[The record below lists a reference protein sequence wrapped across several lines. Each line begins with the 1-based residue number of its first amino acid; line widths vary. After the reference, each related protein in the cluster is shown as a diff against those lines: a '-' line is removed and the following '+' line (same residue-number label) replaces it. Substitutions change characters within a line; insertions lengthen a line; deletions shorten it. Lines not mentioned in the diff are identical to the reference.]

1 MSIEPVAEKLEKL
14 LRMLSSPREGEVV
27 AAAQAIMRTLKGVG
41 ADIHELAACVK
52 RAAERDKPAAA
63 RDMWRDVEPNWQ
75 EIATECRDRGDGRL
89 TPREHEFV
97 NDMVRWTVYRK
108 PSEKQAK
115 WLHSIY
121 VRLGRR
127 Q

>member
-1 MSIEPVAEKLEKL
+1 MQRIYE
-14 LRMLSSPREGEVV
+14 
-27 AAAQAIMRTLKGVG
+27 AAF
-41 ADIHELAACVK
+41 ADGR

-63 RDMWRDVEPNWQ
+63 RDVWHDVEPNWQ

-89 TPREHEFV
+89 TSREHEFV